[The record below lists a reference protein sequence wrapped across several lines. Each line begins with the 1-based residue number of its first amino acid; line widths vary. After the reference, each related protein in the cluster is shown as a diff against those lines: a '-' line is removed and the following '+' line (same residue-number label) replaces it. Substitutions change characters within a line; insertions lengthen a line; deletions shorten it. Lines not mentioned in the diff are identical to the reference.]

1 MLRTKVIVE
10 GEEANRENKSQNK
23 ETRLTFTVA
32 LLQENATNFIISNVS
47 LPINFAENFQI
58 TQARL

>member
-32 LLQENATNFIISNVS
+32 LPQENATNFIISNVS

>member
-23 ETRLTFTVA
+23 ETRLTFIVA
-32 LLQENATNFIISNVS
+32 LLQENAINFIISNVS

>member
-58 TQARL
+58 THARL